1 MFLVLPTQLYDLSI
15 FLVELK
21 KDIIK
26 DPKKDPV
33 IVLWECPWYFNNPKY
48 NFNKKKIILHKA
60 SMEYYYD
67 YLSDYFK
74 RNKKENVKII
84 KVTYDQNI
92 NDIIKGEYSMFD
104 TIDDPSLLGLPNS
117 TKQKC
122 TMCVSPNFLI
132 TREGYEKYRK
142 KTNKFFFSPFYMF
155 FKKELNILPGIVSQD
170 KENRKTLTKKGYDAL
185 KIPKVPELSAV
196 DKKYIA
202 IGVKYVK
209 DNFAGNYGNTDGF
222 MFPVCHATVKKW
234 LKFFIKYKFGNFGNY
249 QDVINKDNET
259 MFHSLLSTSINI
271 GLINP
276 SDIIKA
282 FKSVKIDAVGLN
294 NYEGFIRQLF
304 WREYQRY
311 TYIYFYSLP
320 GNTKL
325 NHFKNTGQLTSKWY
339 TGDLG
344 IPPVD
349 DAIKTGFNAGYLHHI
364 IRLMVM
370 GNFMNLSG
378 ILPQQGFKWFMEFSC
393 DSYEWVMCQNVYG
406 MAFFADGGK
415 TMRRPYLSSSNYIRK
430 MSNYPKGDWCKIW
443 DDLYHSFSS
452 KKH

>member
-1 MFLVLPTQLYDLSI
+1 MFLLLPNQLYDLSI
-15 FLVELK
+15 LLNEFN
-21 KDIIK
+21 KDPNK
-26 DPKKDPV
+26 DPKKNPKNDFK

-67 YLSDYFK
+67 YLTEYFTK
-74 RNKKENVKII
+74 LKQNKPKII

-104 TIDDPSLLGLPNS
+104 PIDDPSLLGLPNS
-117 TKQKC
+117 PKQKC
-122 TMCVSPNFLI
+122 IMLPSPNFLI
-132 TREGYEKYRK
+132 NREGYQRYRD
-142 KTNKFFFSPFYMF
+142 KTDKFFFNPFYMF
-155 FKKELNILPGIVSQD
+155 FKKELDILPGVVSQD
-170 KENRKTLTKKGYDAL
+170 KENRKTLTKKRYASL
-185 KIPKVPELSAV
+185 KIPGVPELSPV

-202 IGVKYVK
+202 IGVKYAN
-209 DNFAGNYGNTDGF
+209 DNFAGNYGNTENF
-222 MFPVCHATVKKW
+222 IFPVCHATVKKW
-234 LKFFIKYKFGNFGNY
+234 LKFFIKYKFSNFGNY
-249 QDVINKDNET
+249 QDIINKDNET

-282 FKSVKIDAVGLN
+282 FKSIKIDVGLN

-320 GNTKL
+320 GNQKL
-325 NHFKNTGQLTSKWY
+325 NHFKNMSRLTSKWY

-349 DAIKTGFNAGYLHHI
+349 DAIKTGFNTGYLHHI

-378 ILPQQGFKWFMEFSC
+378 ISPHEGFKWFMEFSC
-393 DSYEWVMCQNVYG
+393 DSYVWVMCQNVYG
-406 MAFFADGGK
+406 MAFHADGGK
-415 TMRRPYLSSSNYIRK
+415 TMRRPYISSSNYIRK
-430 MSNYPKGDWCKIW
+430 MSNYPKGDWCKVW
-443 DDLYHSFSS
+443 DDLYHSKPF
-452 KKH
+452 